1 MRVSYYAI
9 AVQCLDLAVGAD
21 IPAVLSNWNELLYTL
36 HHVRQ
41 DNQVRALHDLVVCNC
56 SVHAYTQ
63 QKYTVIRP
71 TNRRQRG
78 IDQPISMATGME
90 GVHPLR
96 SHVSYKYGWMK
107 NEGGC
112 VE

>member
-1 MRVSYYAI
+1 MRMYSRRAPQILKKSLAAAATGKVRVSYYAI

-36 HHVRQ
+36 HHVKQ

-56 SVHAYTQ
+56 SVHAYIQ

-71 TNRRQRG
+71 TNHR
-78 IDQPISMATGME
+78 
-90 GVHPLR
+90 
-96 SHVSYKYGWMK
+96 
-107 NEGGC
+107 
-112 VE
+112 